1 MHCMIRNLDITLLRT
16 FVAVAD
22 HGSMTVG
29 GNALHLT
36 QSAVSQQ
43 IARLEALSGVL
54 FFREK
59 RILRLTPG
67 GERLL
72 GKARH
77 LITLND
83 ELWAEMTEGPL
94 EGVIRLGA
102 PYDLVGAWLPPALK
116 NFAAAHSQVDLQ
128 LICMSSPELLA
139 ATAAGTLDLAL
150 VEEPPGKS
158 AGECLSVDRLV
169 WVGAKGGAAFLKRP
183 LPVSMVAET
192 CAFRSVV
199 LQALRKKETTWQTLF
214 ESGSIDA
221 TLAMVRSDLA
231 VSVLLASTIPGDLT
245 ILPFDENLPEL
256 PLFSVNLYH
265 VKGQRS
271 RASNELAQQL
281 RDGLK

>member
-1 MHCMIRNLDITLLRT
+1 MSRNLDITLLRT

-22 HGSMTVG
+22 HGSMTAG

-43 IARLEALSGVL
+43 VARLEAFSGVL
-54 FFREK
+54 FFRGK
-59 RILRLTPG
+59 RTLRLTPG

-72 GKARH
+72 GKARR

-94 EGVIRLGA
+94 DGVIRLGV
-102 PYDLVGAWLPPALK
+102 PYDLVGTWLPPVLK
-116 NFAAAHSQVDLQ
+116 NFAAAHSQVDLR
-128 LICMSSPELLA
+128 LVCMSSPELLA
-139 ATAAGTLDLAL
+139 AIAAGTLDLAL

-158 AGECLSVDRLV
+158 GGECLLVDRLV

-192 CAFRSVV
+192 CAFRAVV
-199 LQALRKKETTWQTLF
+199 LQALRERETTWQTLF

-221 TLAMVRSDLA
+221 TQAMVRADLA
-231 VSVLLASTIPGDLT
+231 VSVWLASTIPSDLV

-265 VKGQRS
+265 ARGQRS
-271 RASNELAQQL
+271 RAVHELAQQI
-281 RDGLK
+281 RGRLK